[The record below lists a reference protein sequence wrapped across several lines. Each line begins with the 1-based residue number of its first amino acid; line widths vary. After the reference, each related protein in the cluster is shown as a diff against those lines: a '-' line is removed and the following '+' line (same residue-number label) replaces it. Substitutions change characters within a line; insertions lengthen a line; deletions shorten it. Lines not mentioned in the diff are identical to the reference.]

1 MPAFA
6 PEPITY
12 RAFHPTTCTAG
23 WIDSVDR
30 SSRMESDVRAKY
42 RWGRSDRERV
52 VLGYRPEWLSLAD
65 RADSYLSTI

>member
-1 MPAFA
+1 
-6 PEPITY
+6 
-12 RAFHPTTCTAG
+12 
-23 WIDSVDR
+23 
-30 SSRMESDVRAKY
+30 MESDVRAKY